1 MRKSWHYHSV
11 NTMLEKFENV
21 VFTLKTHQMFSVHAT
36 PEEFDNGDFILK
48 THQMFSVHATSE
60 EFDNGGFTLKTHQMF
75 SVHTTPEEFGNAT
88 ITAHFAT
95 RRLLILELW
104 PWKTGPRK
112 SRDCRDVIVFE
123 KLLFQNVFPQSR
135 RIQIPYV

>member
-75 SVHTTPEEFGNAT
+75 SVHTTPEEFENVTITWSFWMFLRKNWTGKSHGYRDAT
-88 ITAHFAT
+88 I
-95 RRLLILELW
+95 
-104 PWKTGPRK
+104 
-112 SRDCRDVIVFE
+112 E
-123 KLLFQNVFPQSR
+123 KLHFQMLFVHTKTKTRHF
-135 RIQIPYV
+135 QIPPV